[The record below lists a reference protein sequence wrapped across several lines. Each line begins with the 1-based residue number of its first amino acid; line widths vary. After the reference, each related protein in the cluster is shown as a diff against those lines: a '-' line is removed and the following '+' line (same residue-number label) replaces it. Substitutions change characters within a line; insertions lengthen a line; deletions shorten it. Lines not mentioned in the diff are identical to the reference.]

1 MTFHPGGATPAGNP
15 FATGPEMD
23 PEPLGDEAPERPYP
37 LAAPPEVMRAA
48 VLEYRAYGQQ
58 PLRAEP
64 AGAALSPS
72 ALEVWRA
79 SHDDVEREL
88 ADGGEFE
95 GVRDVAVKV
104 ADNAARIA
112 CLFHVFDLGP
122 EGAVGAEAMRA
133 GATVAAWHLFEAKR
147 IFGLVKQWPMTS
159 APSLASPSPLLI
171 VTEMAKMLDFS
182 DDALEAQLVQPGT
195 YDGQLV
201 DARQLGHDQVFVALT
216 WRLNVPGREDPAVIE
231 ELLCA
236 GFASG
241 AGDPAQTALLRRR
254 VKSICEAHGLALLFE
269 SHHALIAVVIGKP
282 MRVVVGRGAKAGLP
296 VAKVV
301 GLLPPA
307 AEDR

>member
-23 PEPLGDEAPERPYP
+23 PEPLADEAPERPYP

-95 GVRDVAVKV
+95 DVRDVAVKV

-147 IFGLVKQWPMTS
+147 IFGLVKQGP
-159 APSLASPSPLLI
+159 
-171 VTEMAKMLDFS
+171 VTEA
-182 DDALEAQLVQPGT
+182 
-195 YDGQLV
+195 
-201 DARQLGHDQVFVALT
+201 
-216 WRLNVPGREDPAVIE
+216 AV
-231 ELLCA
+231 
-236 GFASG
+236 
-241 AGDPAQTALLRRR
+241 ALLRWMLGN
-254 VKSICEAHGLALLFE
+254 KSSLFGPRD
-269 SHHALIAVVIGKP
+269 IQ
-282 MRVVVGRGAKAGLP
+282 RGAPRALRCDGDLRRKATDLLVRKFWLIEDVVQGLDVYRLHP
-296 VAKVV
+296 EAKRFGKKFGVI
-301 GLLPPA
+301 
-307 AEDR
+307 